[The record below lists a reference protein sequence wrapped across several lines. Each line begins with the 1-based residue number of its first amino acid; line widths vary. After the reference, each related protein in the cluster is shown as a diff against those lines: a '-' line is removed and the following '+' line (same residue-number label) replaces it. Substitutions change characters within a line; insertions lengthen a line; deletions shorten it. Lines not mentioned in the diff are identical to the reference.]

1 MRSKRIEEECV
12 TARVSS
18 ACKIRTRMEVAA
30 AGELAKQ
37 SAIALAAVVI
47 ELHEMSAKGAKIFK
61 TK

>member
-1 MRSKRIEEECV
+1 
-12 TARVSS
+12 
-18 ACKIRTRMEVAA
+18 MEVAA

-61 TK
+61 TRTIAACSSKSIPVVSLAWHH

>member
-1 MRSKRIEEECV
+1 MRSKGIEEECV